1 MKGVYDMAKPSDKTV
16 VSAVNKLNV
25 AFKQKFENISE
36 LDITNN
42 EAEMLLRFSVA
53 DVAEVEWA
61 YSKNSG
67 LLKIRSTSH
76 PQGLDDEEL
85 YDLGNEVTENNDD
98 LIPTSYDSNLVL
110 QAVYEID
117 EEAEVDS
124 EREIFNATMK
134 FVQTLVVNR
143 KRLRGKTDV
152 GYTDSDEEVQE
163 EEQDVFGFDDFVV
176 NEDGSLELVT
186 EDGTVAVAAAISDQE
201 DEPSVEEEAQ
211 EMDSASEI
219 PEVVVSTETSQD
231 EIEPI
236 PENAELASMI
246 EKLSED
252 ISSDAYN
259 PDDYQDETVEDT
271 PAFYMPAVVADL
283 PNTAEIAE
291 KALNIRDDARTYL
304 EALTSRSKVLFSDIG
319 KLVES
324 MYQAADLVHQKT
336 QEADANIT
344 ARSFQLQNREAKLSD
359 DMTQVENERA
369 ELAAQR
375 TELENQQKNLVQRQ
389 NAVEHYAANLQA
401 IDSRQKD
408 MQIQLQSAL
417 QENSVLRE
425 QLQNVQH
432 QAEES
437 QAQVTSM
444 LEEGPNHS
452 AYRSYVSDLRK
463 KNAFQGKRI
472 TALDE
477 RVTTALGIIDTL
489 QKENTGLRQREMLW
503 RKQEKEL
510 KKQISEANL
519 HPSYDKDDSS
529 GVSSAQAD
537 EFQLQIDDLTRD
549 LTMARDRA
557 TEVEHDFE
565 AEREKNRDL
574 SEQLRSAKLDLES
587 AKVESAKL
595 TEELN
600 SARLALTKAG
610 ALNDVNL
617 LAGSVKEELAD
628 IGIQA
633 EVIPGEMDMLVGGS
647 YKDDYEVNVDVQ
659 NRIIYLEK
667 KLKKAKKYKGMV
679 DELNQMDIRTAYT
692 LQEDRICCKAFC
704 HNLDQITTM
713 LLDLISKMDKLD

>member
-1 MKGVYDMAKPSDKTV
+1 MKGVYDMAKPNEKTV

-25 AFKQKFENISE
+25 AFRQKFENISE
-36 LDITNN
+36 LEITNS
-42 EAEMLLRFSVA
+42 ETEMLIKFSVA
-53 DVAEVEWA
+53 DVAEVEWT
-61 YSKNSG
+61 YGKNSG

-98 LIPTSYDSNLVL
+98 LTPTSYDSNLVL

-117 EEAEVDS
+117 EDEEINS
-124 EREIFNATMK
+124 EREIFNVTMK
-134 FVQTLVVNR
+134 FVQTLVINR
-143 KRLRGKTDV
+143 KKLRGKANV
-152 GYTDSDEEVQE
+152 SYAESDEEVQE

-186 EDGTVAVAAAISDQE
+186 EDGTVAVTAAIPDKEEILEPDESEDGNLKEDVPAEIVSGEPLE
-201 DEPSVEEEAQ
+201 DE
-211 EMDSASEI
+211 M
-219 PEVVVSTETSQD
+219 
-231 EIEPI
+231 EPT

-259 PDDYQDETVEDT
+259 PDDYQDEAVEDA
-271 PAFYMPAVVADL
+271 PAFYMPAVIADL
-283 PNTAEIAE
+283 PNTAEMAE
-291 KALNIRDDARTYL
+291 KALTIRDDARTYL

-344 ARSFQLQNREAKLSD
+344 ARSFQLQNREAKISD
-359 DMTQVENERA
+359 DMTLLEKEKA

-375 TELENQQKNLVQRQ
+375 TELDVEQKSLAQRQ

-417 QENSVLRE
+417 QENSVLQE
-425 QLQNVQH
+425 QLKTAQH

-437 QAQVTSM
+437 QAQIASM

-452 AYRSYVSDLRK
+452 AYRTYVSDLRK

-489 QKENTGLRQREMLW
+489 QKENSGLREKEALW
-503 RKQEKEL
+503 LKQEREL
-510 KKQISEANL
+510 KKKLAE
-519 HPSYDKDDSS
+519 PKMDTSYVMSHS
-529 GVSSAQAD
+529 GEETAAQAA
-537 EFQLQIDDLTRD
+537 ELKLQMDDLTRD

-557 TEVEHDFE
+557 AEVERDFE

-574 SEQLRSAKLDLES
+574 SEQLRSAKTDLES
-587 AKVESAKL
+587 AKVETAKL

-617 LAGSVKEELAD
+617 LAGSVKEELSD
-628 IGIQA
+628 IGIHA

-647 YKDDYEVNVDVQ
+647 YKDVYQISVDVH
-659 NRIIYLEK
+659 NRIIYVEK

-692 LQEDRICCKAFC
+692 LQEDCVCCKAFC
-704 HNLDQITTM
+704 HNLDQITT
-713 LLDLISKMDKLD
+713 LLLELISKMDKMD

>member
-1 MKGVYDMAKPSDKTV
+1 MAKPSEKTV

-25 AFKQKFENISE
+25 AFRQKFENISE
-36 LDITNN
+36 LEITNS
-42 EAEMLLRFSVA
+42 ETEMLIKFSVA
-53 DVAEVEWA
+53 DVAEVEWT
-61 YSKNSG
+61 YGKNSG

-98 LIPTSYDSNLVL
+98 LTPTSYDSNLVL

-117 EEAEVDS
+117 EDEEINS
-124 EREIFNATMK
+124 EREIFNVTMK
-134 FVQTLVVNR
+134 FVQTLVINR
-143 KRLRGKTDV
+143 KKLRGKANV
-152 GYTDSDEEVQE
+152 SYAESDEEVQE

-186 EDGTVAVAAAISDQE
+186 EDGTVAVTAAIPDKEEILESDESEDGDLKEDVPVEIVSGQHLE
-201 DEPSVEEEAQ
+201 DE
-211 EMDSASEI
+211 M
-219 PEVVVSTETSQD
+219 
-231 EIEPI
+231 EPT

-259 PDDYQDETVEDT
+259 PDDYQDEAVEDA
-271 PAFYMPAVVADL
+271 PAFYMPAVIADL
-283 PNTAEIAE
+283 PNTAEMAE
-291 KALNIRDDARTYL
+291 KALTIRDDARTYL

-344 ARSFQLQNREAKLSD
+344 ARSFQLQNREAKISD
-359 DMTQVENERA
+359 DMTLLEKEKA

-375 TELENQQKNLVQRQ
+375 TELDAEQKSLAQRQ

-417 QENSVLRE
+417 QENSVLQE
-425 QLQNVQH
+425 QLKTAQH

-437 QAQVTSM
+437 QAQIASM

-452 AYRSYVSDLRK
+452 AYRTYVSDLRK

-489 QKENTGLRQREMLW
+489 QKENSGLREKEALW
-503 RKQEKEL
+503 LKQEREL
-510 KKQISEANL
+510 KKKLAEPKMDASFVMSHSDEETA
-519 HPSYDKDDSS
+519 
-529 GVSSAQAD
+529 AQTT
-537 EFQLQIDDLTRD
+537 ELKLQMDNLTRD

-557 TEVEHDFE
+557 AEIERDFE

-574 SEQLRSAKLDLES
+574 SEQLRSAKTDLES
-587 AKVESAKL
+587 AQVESAKL

-617 LAGSVKEELAD
+617 LAGSVKEELSD
-628 IGIQA
+628 IGIHA

-647 YKDDYEVNVDVQ
+647 YKDNYQISVDVH
-659 NRIIYLEK
+659 NRIIYVEK

-692 LQEDRICCKAFC
+692 LQEDCVCCKAFC
-704 HNLDQITTM
+704 HNLDQITT
-713 LLDLISKMDKLD
+713 LLLELISKMDKMD